1 MLYMI
6 RRLTQTIRFYKR
18 RIIYKLIARK
28 KCKFTTLREKN
39 GKPSYK
45 FFYDDADEFVE
56 DFVMRLGYTKY
67 HYDDIDLL
75 MFLQIPHITKE
86 DILEL
91 FKCIILCRI
100 WAVKTETDEIIITT
114 EIMIDKC
121 DENLSLD
128 SSKPTYIKEYF
139 NAMGQLFLAG
149 YIDFGCDWD
158 DDYKRRDYPTN
169 LSYYKEDKYQA
180 WIYFRDH
187 FLYKEAYAKGWEDDI
202 FIYEDKEYTEKDCP
216 RGTYIDEEGKEV
228 ACYKGYSTMYS
239 PTSWDTPKY
248 WSQYNIW
255 ATITPKGKR
264 YLYDIL
270 QPRIH
275 DKYKDLE
282 VEINNKGEIL
292 QWFGE
297 INR

>member
-1 MLYMI
+1 MTT
-6 RRLTQTIRFYKR
+6 RKRYKF
-18 RIIYKLIARK
+18 ITHY
-28 KCKFTTLREKN
+28 EKN
-39 GKPSYK
+39 NNQIYR
-45 FFYDDADEFVE
+45 FFHYNASEFVE
-56 DFVMRLGYTKY
+56 DFLMNLGYDKY
-67 HYDDIDLL
+67 SHDDVDLL
-75 MFLQIPHITKE
+75 MFLQVPNITKA

-91 FKCIILCRI
+91 FEYSILCMI
-100 WAVKTETDEIIITT
+100 WAVKTETDEIIINTY
-114 EIMIDKC
+114 MIDKH
-121 DENLSLD
+121 DEEFST
-128 SSKPTYIKEYF
+128 SCPKPTYISEYF
-139 NAMGQLFLAG
+139 NVIGELFLAG

-239 PTSWDTPKY
+239 RTSWDTPKY

-282 VEINNKGEIL
+282 VEVDNKGHIL
-292 QWFGE
+292 RWFGQ